1 MATDRRADPQLD
13 RTMDPVCGL
22 RVGANAAFG
31 AIEYGGRQHYFRS
44 ADGKAECDAN
54 PERFARRG

>member
-1 MATDRRADPQLD
+1 
-13 RTMDPVCGL
+13 MDPVCGL
-22 RVGANAAFG
+22 RVGANAASG